1 MANYAVLSGLS
12 YGCDSVTVP
21 PQPELSSVC
30 QTVIQKCPG
39 LISIEESDGGAWE
52 EQEYEESTGDH
63 SFPDDNQ
70 ESVNWA
76 SNPGDDDLYLNDEV
90 NDSDE
95 GDEDF
100 FGDDSDDEED
110 ESWY

>member
-1 MANYAVLSGLS
+1 MLSGLS

-39 LISIEESDGGAWE
+39 LISIEESDGGDWE
-52 EQEYEESTGDH
+52 EQEYEEITGITP
-63 SFPDDNQ
+63 SRKTTR
-70 ESVNWA
+70 
-76 SNPGDDDLYLNDEV
+76 NPSIGRPIRVKMTLRERRRERLRR
-90 NDSDE
+90 